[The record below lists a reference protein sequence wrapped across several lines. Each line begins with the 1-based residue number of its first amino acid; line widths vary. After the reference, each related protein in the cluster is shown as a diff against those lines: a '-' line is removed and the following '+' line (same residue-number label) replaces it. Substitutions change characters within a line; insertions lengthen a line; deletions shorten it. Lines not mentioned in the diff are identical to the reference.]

1 MGAASAVW
9 WLQRCEGHFISRVV
23 IVIQR
28 SRRRLLET
36 GGRSLYRANG
46 SSGFPH
52 WLHHDPVATSLY
64 CENSKWRARTGKFMS
79 AVSKRV
85 FKSSGPTA
93 ACLIWLLMIDSEK
106 KKRRRRSTSDGQKDS
121 EKLPGIV
128 CGAPWQSVTD
138 RKTFPPKPKLPSSE
152 RTAGFVPGLHR
163 TSRVINGAFAKLSH
177 KTSNN
182 FKLNVPVSYNQ
193 EI

>member
-1 MGAASAVW
+1 MGEASAVW
-9 WLQRCEGHFISRVV
+9 WLQRCEAHFISRVV

-28 SRRRLLET
+28 SRRRLLEA

-46 SSGFPH
+46 SPGFPH
-52 WLHHDPVATSLY
+52 WLHHNPVSTSLY

-106 KKRRRRSTSDGQKDS
+106 KRGGGEAHQ
-121 EKLPGIV
+121 
-128 CGAPWQSVTD
+128 TD
-138 RKTFPPKPKLPSSE
+138 RKTLRSFQRSSAVPRDNLSQIEKLFPRNQNCRVQRARRDSYHACIGA
-152 RTAGFVPGLHR
+152 AGSLTGPLLNCLIKHP
-163 TSRVINGAFAKLSH
+163 TI
-177 KTSNN
+177 SN
-182 FKLNVPVSYNQ
+182 
-193 EI
+193 